1 MELMVVLV
9 VVILDKQQVVLHLL
23 DLVVI
28 LVV

>member
-9 VVILDKQQVVLHLL
+9 VVILDKQQVVLHLR

-28 LVV
+28 RVV